1 MQKIKIEGEW
11 KNIVAVYKKVN
22 NQWVQQDEYDFDN
35 IPHFYSDAMVDVD
48 TLLIIAQSAYSGMQ
62 FYVIAKFNNTTITP
76 TWSITSGNQY
86 ATIDNSGK
94 VTILEGANNSLITV
108 NAVYNSIY
116 TDHKDINVTFLNP
129 LRIVGQST
137 LTGEL
142 GNVVALYNNQV
153 VNPVWSITSGNAYAT
168 ISQFGEITIIADG
181 TITVQAE
188 YQNCVVTKT
197 ITVVYD
203 ADQESQTTVDPETG
217 AVTNTETSTTTDPET
232 GATIETTTTTTT
244 NTDGTSTESTS
255 ETTTNTDGST
265 ETSTS
270 TVNYD
275 ENGDQTSSTETTTTV
290 SAPDP
295 TTGAVTTQESTS
307 TTNADGTS
315 STSTST
321 VVENTDGSSTS
332 NSSTTNYDENGD
344 PTGSTT
350 NTTQNNA
357 DGSSSSSTTNFDE
370 NGDSTDQQNVGVDT
384 TGNVS
389 TQDVE
394 FDSNG
399 DPTVV
404 GYEIDTSASEGEGK
418 EIEGNGINTE
428 FVPFKFASEGFVL
441 NIVFKT
447 IASEQ
452 PNPPITPDT
461 EDSGSNYLYTIL
473 GAKTTAKV
481 GSIWPGFEIRWT
493 IAKSN
498 NGSAE
503 LQISRTLS
511 GEKSSARTNFVSGH
525 DGNNVYDITITYD
538 PSQTTNKFVVRN
550 NITNTNIQTSNK
562 TIQSDLDLDLTIGY
576 STDHLGDPI
585 RHSNVTVYDFSVQRL
600 ANS

>member
-62 FYVIAKFNNTTITP
+62 FYVIAKFNGTTVTP

-86 ATIDNSGK
+86 ATIDNNGK

-116 TDHKDINVTFLNP
+116 TDHKDITVTFINP
-129 LRIVGQST
+129 LRIVGQSS

-153 VNPVWSITSGNAYAT
+153 VNPVWSITSGNQYAT
-168 ISQFGEITIIADG
+168 ISQFGEISIIADG

-188 YQNCVVTKT
+188 YQNCVTTKT

-203 ADQESQTTVDPETG
+203 TNQESQTTVDPETG

-244 NTDGTSTESTS
+244 NTDGSSSESTS

-265 ETSTS
+265 STSSS

-275 ENGDQTSSTETTTTV
+275 ENGDQTSSTSTTTTV

-295 TTGAVTTQESTS
+295 TTGVVTTQESTS
-307 TTNADGTS
+307 TTNTDGTS

-321 VVENTDGSSTS
+321 VVEHTDGSSTS
-332 NSSTTNYDENGD
+332 NSSTTNYDENGN

-370 NGDSTDQQNVGVDT
+370 NGDPTDQQNQETDT
-384 TGNVS
+384 TGNVN

-394 FDSNG
+394 YENG
-399 DPTVV
+399 SPVV
-404 GYEIDTSASEGEGK
+404 TGYTIDTTASEGEGK
-418 EIEGNGINTE
+418 SIEGNGINTE
-428 FVPFKFASEGFVL
+428 FVPFKFASEGFIL
-441 NIVFKT
+441 HIVFET
-447 IASEQ
+447 RSIDQ
-452 PNPPITPDT
+452 PRPPLVTDIEDT
-461 EDSGSNYLYTIL
+461 STSWHYTIL
-473 GAKTTAKV
+473 GAKATALINGV
-481 GSIWPGFEIRWT
+481 WPGFEIRWT
-493 IAKSN
+493 IPKSGDGS
-498 NGSAE
+498 NGA
-503 LQISRTLS
+503 LNFGRTLS
-511 GEKSSARTNFVSGH
+511 GERSSTRTTITNGH
-525 DGNNVYDITITYD
+525 NGQNVYDITVTYN
-538 PSQTTNKFVVRN
+538 PSQATHKFVVYN
-550 NITNTNIQTSNK
+550 NYTHAALQDVNK
-562 TIQSDLDLDLTIGY
+562 TLQNDVDLDLTIGY
-576 STDHLGDPI
+576 SFDHNGDQM
-585 RHSNVTVYDFSVQRL
+585 RHANVIIHDFSVSRL
-600 ANS
+600 S

>member
-11 KNIVAVYKKVN
+11 RNIVAVYKKVN

-35 IPHFYSDAMVDVD
+35 TPHFYSDAIVDVD

-62 FYVIAKFNNTTITP
+62 FYVIAKFNGTTVTP

-94 VTILEGANNSLITV
+94 VTILQGANNSLITV

-116 TDHKDINVTFLNP
+116 TDHKDISVTFINP
-129 LRIVGQST
+129 LRIIGQSN

-153 VNPVWSITSGNAYAT
+153 VNPVWSITSGNQYAT
-168 ISQFGEITIIADG
+168 ISQFGEITIISDG

-307 TTNADGTS
+307 TTNVDGTS
-315 STSTST
+315 TESTST
-321 VVENTDGSSTS
+321 VVEHTDGSSTS

-370 NGDSTDQQNVGVDT
+370 NGDPTDQQNQETDT
-384 TGNVS
+384 TGNVN

-394 FDSNG
+394 YENG
-399 DPTVV
+399 SPVV
-404 GYEIDTSASEGEGK
+404 TGYTIDTTASEGEGK
-418 EIEGNGINTE
+418 TYDEDGVNTDYY
-428 FVPFKFASEGFVL
+428 GFDLTHGFIMNVHFTIDFTDQPANQNENHH
-441 NIVFKT
+441 NIVTMKRANPSPWYGFQLRQSSTNKYIQLGTQFATGGNTNTT
-447 IASEQ
+447 I
-452 PNPPITPDT
+452 NPTWVT
-461 EDSGSNYLYTIL
+461 QN
-473 GAKTTAKV
+473 KV
-481 GSIWPGFEIRWT
+481 GEY
-493 IAKSN
+493 N
-498 NGSAE
+498 
-503 LQISRTLS
+503 L
-511 GEKSSARTNFVSGH
+511 
-525 DGNNVYDITITYD
+525 TITYN
-538 PSQTTNKFVVRN
+538 PLASTNKFVCYN
-550 NITNTNIQTSNK
+550 EITRTNAYTSNN
-562 TIQSDLDLDLTIGY
+562 TFPDIDDLKYLRVTIGY
-576 STDHLGDPI
+576 AMDEFGHPF
-585 RHSNVTVYDFSVQRL
+585 RYSNINLQNFSIQRT
-600 ANS
+600 